1 MTSFLPQR
9 PCRIWPCCVGLLG
22 VAWLANLACLLGA
35 AELAPAMARIGT
47 IKHPP
52 VAEASG
58 LVASRRHPGVLW
70 TICDSGNVAHLF
82 AIDRTGQLL
91 AEYRPDGA
99 INVDWESVALD
110 DRGNLY
116 IADVGN
122 NLPLPLR
129 WVYQVR
135 EPDPRQAPPPGGAAG
150 AVKTI
155 PIERTFHY
163 RFPAEPF
170 DVEGTFVL
178 QDSLYLVSKA
188 PRQTALHRLRLG
200 DSTEIQTLAKVC
212 DVPAIHTV
220 TGADISPDG
229 RRVALNSYR
238 EVVVFNLGETGVT
251 ALAGKPVHR
260 IPFRAPAVEGCAW
273 DGEDLLLVSE
283 DRSLYRQSL
292 VDCDRKAFGAQ

>member
-1 MTSFLPQR
+1 MTRLLPQR

-22 VAWLANLACLLGA
+22 VMSLANLVCQLGA
-35 AELAPAMARIGT
+35 AELASVLEKTGT

-82 AIDRTGQLL
+82 AIDRTGKLL

-99 INVDWESVALD
+99 VNVDWESVALD

-129 WVYQVR
+129 WVCQVR
-135 EPDPRQAPPPGGAAG
+135 EPDPQQAVTRGNAAR
-150 AVKTI
+150 AVQTI
-155 PIERTFHY
+155 PVERTLYY

-178 QDSLYLVSKA
+178 QGSLYLVSKA
-188 PRQTALHRLRLG
+188 PRHTALYRLRLG
-200 DSTEIQTLAKVC
+200 ESTEIQTVAKVC
-212 DVPAIHTV
+212 DVPAIATV

-229 RRVALNSYR
+229 CRVALNSYR
-238 EVVVFNLGETGVT
+238 EVVIFKLGRTGVM
-251 ALAGKPVHR
+251 ALAGEPACR

-273 DGEDLLLVSE
+273 DGDDLLLVSE
-283 DRSLYRQSL
+283 DRSLYRVNPL
-292 VDCDRKAFGAQ
+292 AHKN